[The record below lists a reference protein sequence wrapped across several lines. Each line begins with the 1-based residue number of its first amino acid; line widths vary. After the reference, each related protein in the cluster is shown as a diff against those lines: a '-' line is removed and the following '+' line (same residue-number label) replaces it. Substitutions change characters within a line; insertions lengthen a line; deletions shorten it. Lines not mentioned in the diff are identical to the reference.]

1 MPFSNG
7 TVDKSVMVMS
17 PDYGARLQL
26 QKIAMLDAADVV
38 VLNKSDLP
46 MAPAAS
52 IELRQRSGGDVI
64 RTVAK
69 RHRDRGVDE
78 LIKVL
83 GLA

>member
-1 MPFSNG
+1 
-7 TVDKSVMVMS
+7 MVMS

-46 MAPAAS
+46 AAPAAS
-52 IELRQRSGGDVI
+52 VEIGQRSGAEVV

-69 RHRDRGVDE
+69 RHGDTGVDA
-78 LIKVL
+78 LMKVL
-83 GLA
+83 ELT